1 MNQNR
6 SIVDLGQKILIG
18 FGSVVH
24 HRLRPSV
31 HQFQYPNYFILLP
44 MRSLQTTPE
53 KDCPLAI
60 NQAGLLS
67 FHHQDHGLGGANA
80 LFWIESVLQENK
92 INDADGEIWLQTY
105 PRVLGFVFK
114 PVSFWYCFNKDKILR
129 AVVAEVNNTFGERH
143 CYLLDPVSWAQTVSA
158 KKVFHVSPFCDVAG
172 HYEFNFN
179 LKNPTSFSDL
189 KAIDMAQLSISATV
203 NHHDETGLLIHTR
216 IEGKLENHSRKTMW
230 RALFVYGPM
239 TLAVWLRIHWQ
250 ALGLWRKKV
259 GFRSKPAKP
268 NEFLTR

>member
-80 LFWIESVLQENK
+80 LSWIESVLQENK

-179 LKNPTSFSDL
+179 LKIKITIKFY
-189 KAIDMAQLSISATV
+189 QV
-203 NHHDETGLLIHTR
+203 
-216 IEGKLENHSRKTMW
+216 
-230 RALFVYGPM
+230 
-239 TLAVWLRIHWQ
+239 
-250 ALGLWRKKV
+250 
-259 GFRSKPAKP
+259 
-268 NEFLTR
+268 LT